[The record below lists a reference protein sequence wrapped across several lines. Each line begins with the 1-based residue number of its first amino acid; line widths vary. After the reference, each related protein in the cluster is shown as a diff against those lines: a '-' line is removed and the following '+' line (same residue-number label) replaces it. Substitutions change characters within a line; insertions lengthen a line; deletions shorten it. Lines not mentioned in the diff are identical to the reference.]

1 MKNAKTAH
9 GFSLMEL
16 LIVVAVI
23 LVISAIAIPNLLR
36 AKRLANEASAVTSL
50 KVINTAMVNYS
61 SSWGVGFPLLLSY
74 LGPGAPTS
82 SKAAG
87 ILDPVLAAGT
97 KSGYIFTYVSGAPS
111 FGQVRT
117 YTISAGPTIPQLG
130 GRYFFT
136 DQTGVIRQSLS
147 GVATAMSAQIQ

>member
-1 MKNAKTAH
+1 MKDAKAMR

-23 LVISAIAIPNLLR
+23 LVISAIAIPNLMR
-36 AKRLANEASAVTSL
+36 SKRLANEASAVNSL
-50 KVINTAMVNYS
+50 KVINTGIVNYS

-87 ILDPVLAAGT
+87 IIDSVLAAGT

-111 FGQVRT
+111 SGQVRT
-117 YTISAGPTIPQLG
+117 YTISASPTIPQLG
-130 GRYFFT
+130 GRYFFS
-136 DQTGVIRQSLS
+136 DQTAVIRQSSS
-147 GVATAMSAQIQ
+147 GAATASSAQIQ